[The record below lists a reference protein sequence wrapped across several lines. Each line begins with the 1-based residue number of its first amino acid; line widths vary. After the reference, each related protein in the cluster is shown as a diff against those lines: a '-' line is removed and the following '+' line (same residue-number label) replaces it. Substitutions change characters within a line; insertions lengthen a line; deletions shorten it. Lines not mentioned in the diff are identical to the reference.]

1 MARNW
6 MLGWR
11 NVRQIISYRVN
22 RRGLTVVMLFRK
34 QFQRPCRG
42 SPGHSSNQVH
52 SAHARSGSLRRAGIV
67 VKVVV
72 SYPP

>member
-6 MLGWR
+6 MSGWR

-34 QFQRPCRG
+34 HYPIHTVQTI
-42 SPGHSSNQVH
+42 S
-52 SAHARSGSLRRAGIV
+52 
-67 VKVVV
+67 VKCVI
-72 SYPP
+72 PNCITTTNILFDR

>member
-34 QFQRPCRG
+34 HYPIHTVQ
-42 SPGHSSNQVH
+42 SIS
-52 SAHARSGSLRRAGIV
+52 
-67 VKVVV
+67 VK
-72 SYPP
+72 